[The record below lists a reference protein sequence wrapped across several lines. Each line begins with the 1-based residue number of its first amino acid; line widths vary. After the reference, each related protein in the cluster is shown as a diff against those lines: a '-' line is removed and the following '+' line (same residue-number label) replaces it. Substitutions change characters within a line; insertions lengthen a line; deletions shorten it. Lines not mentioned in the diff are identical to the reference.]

1 MKLSEATQFLRS
13 KGYLVEKQKHVLN
26 QAAKSKDDEFYTY
39 MKDIVKELKHYNFGG
54 KIVYCCCDNP
64 EWSNFY

>member
-1 MKLSEATQFLRS
+1 MKLSETTQFLHS

-39 MKDIVKELKHYNFGG
+39 MKDKNIFDRLIVRLK
-54 KIVYCCCDNP
+54 
-64 EWSNFY
+64 

>member
-1 MKLSEATQFLRS
+1 MKLSETTQFLHS

-39 MKDIVKELKHYNFGG
+39 MTN
-54 KIVYCCCDNP
+54 
-64 EWSNFY
+64 